1 MNDELAQL
9 WPELVRKIRE
19 RTPARVLSGRAGS
32 SYLTRSQLE
41 LREAHAAAVDA
52 VRDELELTSTLEAAF
67 CESWKLF
74 EVSTLASSKAE
85 YLLRPDQGRRLS
97 DAGR

>member
-1 MNDELAQL
+1 
-9 WPELVRKIRE
+9 
-19 RTPARVLSGRAGS
+19 
-32 SYLTRSQLE
+32 
-41 LREAHAAAVDA
+41 
-52 VRDELELTSTLEAAF
+52 F

-97 DAGR
+97 DAGRQAIQHRCQPKVDLQIAVGDGLSVAALAAQVPQLLPLLMQGAMRRGWHVGQPFVIRHCRVGVLND